1 MTSKTILGDLDVHPV
16 KSWWHKVGMYQH
28 LKHSSDFEFI
38 DSFEPLTHNMDLSN
52 SLYVD
57 GAKTFWD
64 VACRP
69 VLERG
74 KRVTRRG
81 GGEGY
86 GEEEE
91 K

>member
-16 KSWWHKVGMYQH
+16 KS
-28 LKHSSDFEFI
+28 
-38 DSFEPLTHNMDLSN
+38 HNMDLSH
-52 SLYVD
+52 SLYMD